1 MHFGRAVN
9 ETFLTVRACVRGRV
23 LGFKV
28 RSTGVERSLYECLS
42 QRPPSIDA
50 KASKQVL
57 ARLLGGETVAALARE
72 YSTCRQSIMRIR
84 QACTHT
90 NNENSLRK

>member
-1 MHFGRAVN
+1 M
-9 ETFLTVRACVRGRV
+9 RGRV

-72 YSTCRQSIMRIR
+72 YSTNRQSIMRIR
-84 QACTHT
+84 QARART
-90 NNENSLRK
+90 NHKLDLAN